1 MGTNIDSSL
10 VVEAY
15 ADFWCCRSY
24 NSTTSLCDYPT
35 QGSSKRP
42 FQLAN
47 SVIIANRTT
56 GQTLPNNTCGQ
67 SSSTTTTH
75 ASKATV
81 TASPD
86 LQHSSSHDLAI
97 GLGVGIPLGVLLL
110 FTTSFL
116 LRQLQQQKKLSSKV
130 SAVSNGVQ
138 TASGH
143 PVNRD
148 PYLSKPE
155 LKGESRNQVNSHPEI
170 PELEAS

>member
-1 MGTNIDSSL
+1 METNIDSSL

-35 QGSSKRP
+35 QGSSKP

-56 GQTLPNNTCGQ
+56 GQTLPNNTSGQ

-110 FTTSFL
+110 FTTSLL

-130 SAVSNGVQ
+130 AAVSNSVQ